1 MKENNTGDLPLE
13 SHCLFSTGSRVIGLD
28 SYDGITEGILQCSK
42 CQKVFYFDLID
53 WDERDDADVRVFTLA
68 PLPYDSFEV
77 IIKAFSVSLPAPSWP
92 VWFPSWKFSLKE
104 DRVMVEDKINEVL
117 SQRGEYEI
125 IAAWQGN
132 RLERLIAAKELSS
145 NDLQDVSHSLEL
157 PRSALKKRDW
167 FSFLSISRNV

>member
-1 MKENNTGDLPLE
+1 MKKKDSDVLSLE
-13 SHCLFSTGSRVIGLD
+13 SRCLFSTSSRVIGLD
-28 SYDGITEGILQCSK
+28 NYDGPTTGVLQCFK

-53 WDERDDADVRVFTLA
+53 WDERDEGDVRVFVLA
-68 PLPYDSFEV
+68 PLPYDSFE
-77 IIKAFSVSLPAPSWP
+77 IIVNVFSVSLPAPSWP
-92 VWFPSWKFSLKE
+92 VWVPSWKFSLKE
-104 DRVMVEDKINEVL
+104 DQVMVENKINEVL

-132 RLERLIAAKELSS
+132 RLETLIAAKELAS
-145 NDLQDVSHSLEL
+145 NDLQDVSYSLAL